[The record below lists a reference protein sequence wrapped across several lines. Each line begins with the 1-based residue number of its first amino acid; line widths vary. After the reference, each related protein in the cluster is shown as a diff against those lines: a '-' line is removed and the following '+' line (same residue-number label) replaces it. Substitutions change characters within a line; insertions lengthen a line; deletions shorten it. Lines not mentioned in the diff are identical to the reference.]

1 VAVTYQRHSAK
12 RADHWEIGF
21 WLIFDVNGG
30 VRLTRGEPDLGR
42 FERGMQMTIKI
53 PHALF
58 KTPTLRASIDIQ
70 SPEPAVQP
78 IDLTAAAEALKLSIG
93 CDVDVRI
100 VSTEAETA

>member
-1 VAVTYQRHSAK
+1 MTYQRHSLK

-21 WLIFDVNGG
+21 WLIFDVNGS

-42 FERGMQMTIKI
+42 SERGMQMAVKV

-70 SPEPAVQP
+70 APEPAVQP
-78 IDLTAAAEALKLSIG
+78 IDLTAAAEALKLSLG

-100 VSTEAETA
+100 IAPEAEPA